1 MASNRRCRCGC
12 NPRRESAVAQLF
24 SLGHIERMVI
34 LMFIVFAAIAAI
46 GAIPVIGCGFLL
58 RKVFSRRLTLA
69 AALAISCAVIVTIS
83 TALYPT
89 PIFWANVPE
98 FDDVYSIFILV
109 PGVLIYQL
117 GRLIGFAVAPSLETV
132 TSFHTAS
139 VLPS

>member
-1 MASNRRCRCGC
+1 
-12 NPRRESAVAQLF
+12 
-24 SLGHIERMVI
+24 
-34 LMFIVFAAIAAI
+34 
-46 GAIPVIGCGFLL
+46 VIGCGFLL

-109 PGVLIYQL
+109 PGVHIYQL